1 MSSFT
6 TPLKVE
12 VLDNG
17 KEYKILETFTY
28 YKTNQKHIKIK
39 VEKDFITDFASVPRI
54 FWIFYPPFGT
64 YTKPAVLHDRLC
76 EAFLQKLRWK
86 DVLENSDASNT
97 QNQELQSQDANIQD
111 VTIHNTQDL
120 KDTQYTIHNTQDF
133 YNTYVTRKQA
143 DRIFL
148 ESMIAI
154 NVPFLTRMML
164 YYSVRI
170 YAIIKYGIN
179 K

>member
-54 FWIFYPPFGT
+54 FWIFYPPFGI

-76 EAFLQKLRWK
+76 EAFLHKQQWK
-86 DVLENSDASNT
+86 DVLENKDAN
-97 QNQELQSQDANIQD
+97 NQDAKNI
-111 VTIHNTQDL
+111 NNSQDL

-133 YNTYVTRKQA
+133 FNSYVTRKQA

-154 NVPFLTRMML
+154 NVPYFTRMIL

-170 YAIIKYGIN
+170 YAIIKYGKN
-179 K
+179 T

>member
-17 KEYKILETFTY
+17 KEYRILETFTY

-76 EAFLQKLRWK
+76 EAFLRKETWN
-86 DVLENSDASNT
+86 DVLDKEIPTANSHVEYLN
-97 QNQELQSQDANIQD
+97 
-111 VTIHNTQDL
+111 L
-120 KDTQYTIHNTQDF
+120 KNEKI
-133 YNTYVTRKQA
+133 TRKQA
-143 DRIFL
+143 DTIFL
-148 ESMIAI
+148 ESMKAI
-154 NVPFLTRMML
+154 NVNVFTRMIL
-164 YYSVRI
+164 YISVRI
-170 YAIIKYGIN
+170 YAIIRYGKN
-179 K
+179 A